1 MENLNLNKFSRY
13 IIVLFSVL
21 SVFLVAKTLVE
32 IKTFRYVGSDIYPQ
46 NTVTVEGFGE
56 VFAVPDTATFS
67 FSVLTEGKT
76 AKEAQEKSSSITN
89 AVIEELEKNGVEEKD
104 IKTIGYNLYPKY
116 DFARQANMD
125 FYPPTNRTLVG
136 YELDHTFSV
145 KVRKADEAGKIIE
158 VAGKMGA
165 SNISSISLTVGDD
178 EALKREAR
186 KMAIEDAKEKAEE
199 LSKDLGVKLVKIMN
213 FSEDGYPVF
222 YGRGGDVAMEKAAV
236 GQLEIA
242 PGENQI
248 ISRIHLIYEIR

>member
-13 IIVLFSVL
+13 IIALL
-21 SVFLVAKTLVE
+21 SILSIFLVAKTLVE

-46 NTVTVEGFGE
+46 NTITVEGFGE

-67 FSVLTEGKT
+67 FSVVTEGKT
-76 AKEAQEKSSSITN
+76 AEEAQEKSSSITN

-104 IKTIGYNLYPKY
+104 IKTAGYNLFPKY
-116 DFARQANMD
+116 EFARQGNLD

-158 VAGKMGA
+158 IAGQMGA
-165 SNISSISLTVGDD
+165 SNISSVSLTVGDD

-186 KMAIEDAKEKAEE
+186 KMAIDDAKEKAE
-199 LSKDLGVKLVKIMN
+199 
-213 FSEDGYPVF
+213 
-222 YGRGGDVAMEKAAV
+222 
-236 GQLEIA
+236 
-242 PGENQI
+242 
-248 ISRIHLIYEIR
+248 